1 MLVWLGAALT
11 LLGLVP
17 LLALAWLH
25 VRGVKR
31 GAAWWWLAGAFGVS
45 FLADVASL
53 LWGHPLI
60 SQAYPLLQAGLFAAV
75 LVPRAWTTGIV
86 GVFALASGV
95 SLVTRRGE
103 GLDLLLHLVA
113 WFTVA
118 VLAWARLPD
127 GWLRVTLAVGFAC
140 LAWAWCAFVAW
151 PGFPTWGAMQ
161 AVRVAMAVGF
171 CYAASTEGR

>member
-1 MLVWLGAALT
+1 MPLWIGYALT
-11 LLGLVP
+11 TLGLVP

-25 VRGVKR
+25 WRGERR
-31 GAAWWWLAGAFGVS
+31 GAMWWWLASAFGVS

-53 LWGHPLI
+53 VWGHPLI
-60 SQAYPLLQAGLFAAV
+60 SQAYPLLQAGIFTAV

-86 GVFALASGV
+86 GLFAVASAV

-103 GLDLLLHLVA
+103 GLDLLLHVVGWL
-113 WFTVA
+113 TVS
-118 VLAWARLPD
+118 VVAWARVPD
-127 GWLRVTLAVGFAC
+127 GWLRVTLALGFLS

-151 PGFPTWGAMQ
+151 PGFGTWGAMQ

-171 CYAASTEGR
+171 VVAVRTEGR